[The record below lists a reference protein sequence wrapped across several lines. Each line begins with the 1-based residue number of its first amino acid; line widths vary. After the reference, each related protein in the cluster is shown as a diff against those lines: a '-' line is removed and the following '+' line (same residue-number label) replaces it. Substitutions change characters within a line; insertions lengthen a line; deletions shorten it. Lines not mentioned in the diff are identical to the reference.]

1 LNLPICAARNLIQ
14 VSLKVATTSKL
25 REIKMSISCFF
36 KLCGVAL
43 VVSLLGYYVQ
53 PFALNH
59 SPIASLFATGLFL
72 GTVFGGL
79 IVAIN
84 PLKKSSSSKDGAR
97 EPNAQELDG
106 HVLYVGNVPF
116 NAKEDEIQRLFEA
129 YGEVK
134 AIRMVTGGPNKRPK
148 GYGFIEMDKAGAVAA
163 LVLNGKEFAG
173 RKLRVNAA
181 KNRAS

>member
-1 LNLPICAARNLIQ
+1 
-14 VSLKVATTSKL
+14 
-25 REIKMSISCFF
+25 MSISCFF

-43 VVSLLGYYVQ
+43 VFSLLGYYVQ
-53 PFALNH
+53 PYLLDN
-59 SPIASLFATGLFL
+59 SPMASLFATGIFL
-72 GTVFGGL
+72 GTVLGGL

-84 PLKKSSSSKDGAR
+84 PFKSSSATKDGHSSR
-97 EPNAQELDG
+97 AQELEG

-116 NAKEDEIQRLFEA
+116 NAQEDEIQRLFET

-148 GYGFIEMDKAGAVAA
+148 GYGFIEMDKAGAKAA
-163 LVLNGKEFAG
+163 EALNGQEFAG

>member
-1 LNLPICAARNLIQ
+1 
-14 VSLKVATTSKL
+14 
-25 REIKMSISCFF
+25 MSISCFF

-43 VVSLLGYYVQ
+43 GFSLLGYFVQ
-53 PFALNH
+53 PYVFND
-59 SPIASLFATGLFL
+59 SPMPSLFATGLFL

-79 IVAIN
+79 IVALN
-84 PLKKSSSSKDGAR
+84 SCKKSGVSAIKGDSS
-97 EPNAQELDG
+97 NAQELDG

-148 GYGFIEMDKAGAVAA
+148 GYGFIEMDKAGAKAA
-163 LVLNGKEFAG
+163 LALNGQEFAG
-173 RKLRVNAA
+173 RKLRINAA
-181 KNRAS
+181 RNRTS